1 MENKTIK
8 SQTDNAFRKAVENTP
23 EVCGGYRAGLQAL
36 KEGESQL
43 IAVNNTRLLE
53 GSVDIDA
60 CTLKNHPNEA
70 RWDYAI
76 GYEFR

>member
-1 MENKTIK
+1 
-8 SQTDNAFRKAVENTP
+8 
-23 EVCGGYRAGLQAL
+23 L

-76 GYEFR
+76 GYESKAYFVEIHPADTSNVNEVIKKAEWLKQWLATF